1 MQGVIGDGQ
10 GMAHFSSILLATD
23 FSERASAAENR
34 ISLLAT
40 KPASV
45 RLLHVMSSTQLREL
59 QALVQTHSGLDKR
72 LQAAT
77 MVELLQQ
84 ADRLQARIG
93 IKVDTQ
99 LEFGRPHVMIKQVAE
114 AHDSLVVIGSHG
126 QHAVKDWFQ
135 SSMVEHLLSGTQQPL
150 LVVKQ
155 PATFDYRKVLVPVDF
170 SASSAVSIQAA
181 IALAPDSEVTLLH
194 VYDIPFENKLRF
206 AGVSDEEM
214 ADYRD
219 ARRQQAEEDMTGLV
233 TNLALA
239 EHQIRNK
246 VIYGHAPEVILNEA
260 DEGEYDLIVMGR
272 YGKTGIAQ
280 LMVGSVAESVV
291 MHCNADILVVTA
303 KDVPNAN

>member
-10 GMAHFSSILLATD
+10 GMAHFSSVLLATD

-40 KPASV
+40 KPASL
-45 RLLHVMSSTQLREL
+45 RLLHVMSSSQMREL
-59 QALVQTHSGLDKR
+59 QALMQTNSGLDKR

-77 MVELLQQ
+77 MVQLLQQ

-93 IKVDTQ
+93 IKVDTH
-99 LEFGRPHVMIKQVAE
+99 LEFGRPHAMVKQVAE
-114 AHDSLVVIGSHG
+114 AHDSLIVIGSHG

-155 PATFDYRKVLVPVDF
+155 PATFGYRKVLIPVDF
-170 SASSAVSIQAA
+170 SASSAVSMQAA
-181 IALAPDSEVTLLH
+181 LALAPDAEITLLH
-194 VYDIPFENKLRF
+194 VYEIPFENKLRF

-219 ARRQQAEEDMTGLV
+219 ARRQQAEQAMTGLV
-233 TNLALA
+233 ANLTLTD
-239 EHQIRNK
+239 HQIQHK
-246 VIYGHAPEVILNEA
+246 VVYGHAPEVILNEA
-260 DEGEYDLIVMGR
+260 DQGEYDLIVMGR

-303 KDVPNAN
+303 KEEPHAN